1 MKNVVFLILL
11 LSVLACKK
19 PAEYVDPDWDKLFL
33 IESRSF
39 SLRFPTQDWKLVNLQ
54 GTDSYVGYFE
64 RGADKIYF
72 DHGWYN
78 GDINKDSNPKPL
90 YYEETTIDGNK
101 AVIAKQQE
109 ENGVLLRAIIYHK
122 DKMNSTALYIT
133 KPGNEQEIIR
143 IFKTHRF
150 K

>member
-1 MKNVVFLILL
+1 MKNIVFLLVL
-11 LSVLACKK
+11 LSTLACKK
-19 PAEYVDPDWDKLFL
+19 PDEYVEPDWDKMFP

-39 SLRFPTQDWKLVNLQ
+39 SLHFPTQDWKLVNLQ

-64 RGADKIYF
+64 RGADRIYF

-78 GDINKDSNPKPL
+78 GDINKDNNPKPL
-90 YYEETTIDGNK
+90 YYEETTIDGHR
-101 AVIAKQQE
+101 AVIAKEKQD
-109 ENGVLLRAIIYHK
+109 NGVLLRAIIYQ
-122 DKMNSTALYIT
+122 DSMTSTALSILN
-133 KPGNEQEIIR
+133 PSNEQEIIR